1 MDEMLIHTFR
11 NTKVE
16 DLCLFG
22 LDKSQYLKFISQGRK
37 LTCAKR
43 PGVEQFLLEMS
54 KHFILIPWTAGTEEY
69 ATPILDWLDPDGS
82 LFKFRLFR
90 HHCVTNDGGKSYV
103 KDLKTLNVSLSRVLI
118 LDNNPRSYQ
127 NQQDNG
133 VPIINFEGDQ
143 LDCELRSGSYIEV
156 LTQASKFADV
166 RKAITADLRLMVET
180 KRTEVVSIHLNAFW
194 VISFS

>member
-1 MDEMLIHTFR
+1 MKM
-11 NTKVE
+11 E

-22 LDKSQYLKFISQGRK
+22 LDKSQYLKFLAQGQRF
-37 LTCAKR
+37 TTAKR
-43 PGVEQFLLEMS
+43 PGVDQFLIEMS

-90 HHCVTNDGGKSYV
+90 HHCIQNDGGDYV

-127 NQQDNG
+127 NQQENG
-133 VPIINFEGDQ
+133 VSIINFEGDQ
-143 LDCELRSGSYIEV
+143 LDSELRSSYIE
-156 LTQASKFADV
+156 LLSQASKSTDI
-166 RKAITADLRLMVET
+166 RNGISADLRLMVET
-180 KRTEVVSIHLNAFW
+180 KRNEVVSIDLNVFW
-194 VISFS
+194 VISCS

>member
-1 MDEMLIHTFR
+1 MKM
-11 NTKVE
+11 E

-22 LDKSQYLKFISQGRK
+22 LDKSQYLKFLAQGQRFM
-37 LTCAKR
+37 TAKR
-43 PGVEQFLLEMS
+43 PGVDQFLIEMS

-90 HHCVTNDGGKSYV
+90 HHCIQNDGGDYV

-127 NQQDNG
+127 NQQENG
-133 VPIINFEGDQ
+133 VSIINFEGDQ
-143 LDCELRSGSYIEV
+143 LDSELCSSYIE
-156 LTQASKFADV
+156 LLSQASKFADI
-166 RKAITADLRLMVET
+166 RNGISADLRLMVKT
-180 KRTEVVSIHLNAFW
+180 KRNEVVSIDLNVFW
-194 VISFS
+194 IISCS